1 MQKKEDLDC
10 LKGKLVTAN
19 TNANSASWE
28 MAQVGVV
35 AVDENQGD
43 ELTVAMMTITITT
56 IKVTAELERI
66 RCALQSRDDEVEALR
81 REVGELIETFKDDE
95 PPPPFD
101 LRP

>member
-28 MAQVGVV
+28 MAQVG
-35 AVDENQGD
+35 AVEVDDDDNHGD
-43 ELTVAMMTITITT
+43 EVTVAKMTMSIRTMAL

-81 REVGELIETFKDDE
+81 REVGVLIEIF
-95 PPPPFD
+95 
-101 LRP
+101 

>member
-1 MQKKEDLDC
+1 
-10 LKGKLVTAN
+10 
-19 TNANSASWE
+19 
-28 MAQVGVV
+28 MA
-35 AVDENQGD
+35 
-43 ELTVAMMTITITT
+43 LIM

-81 REVGELIETFKDDE
+81 REVSELIETFKDIE

>member
-28 MAQVGVV
+28 MAQVRPVE
-35 AVDENQGD
+35 VDDDDNHGD
-43 ELTVAMMTITITT
+43 EVTVAMMTITITT

-101 LRP
+101 

>member
-1 MQKKEDLDC
+1 MDDDD
-10 LKGKLVTAN
+10 N
-19 TNANSASWE
+19 H
-28 MAQVGVV
+28 
-35 AVDENQGD
+35 GD
-43 ELTVAMMTITITT
+43 ELTVAMMTMSIRTMAL

>member
-35 AVDENQGD
+35 EVDDDDNHGD
-43 ELTVAMMTITITT
+43 EVTVAMMTITITT
-56 IKVTAELERI
+56 MALIKVTAELERI

-81 REVGELIETFKDDE
+81 REVGELIET
-95 PPPPFD
+95 
-101 LRP
+101 L

>member
-28 MAQVGVV
+28 MAQVNSLL
-35 AVDENQGD
+35 DDGD
-43 ELTVAMMTITITT
+43 NHGYEVTVAMMTITITT
-56 IKVTAELERI
+56 MALIKVTAELERI

-81 REVGELIETFKDDE
+81 REVGELIET
-95 PPPPFD
+95 
-101 LRP
+101 L